1 MPEAPLPLDDAEPW
15 EPMLPAQPSL
25 GRRAFW
31 TTTLFISVV
40 AIFALHA
47 AAFAIIYFAVKGDA
61 EEPAQPGNQVA
72 QALEKAKPP
81 ATPRPQKTRVAVEP
95 LPEMPEPVPREDP
108 GLKPERPVVPQPP
121 VALPNEIEVAPEPRI
136 ASPIAPMPRLAIRLR
151 VPDRP
156 GWASEWDRNGD
167 VQVRIR
173 AVSLAALPII
183 NVDKERSYTADK
195 HLVFWLEIQN
205 VSDRPH
211 TYRRWQPVTSGEC
224 TLYSPSGAAMPI
236 VIFPNQHRF
245 DWTED
250 YERKLEPGA
259 DPLIETVFFSTPQ
272 DVASQHVL
280 QLKAGHVGEKYLF
293 TFKVPGNV
301 PGK

>member
-1 MPEAPLPLDDAEPW
+1 MPKSPPSRGIRWHRHWKRPSRRRLQDRRRRVWQLSRFPKCRSQCREKIPASSPSGPWYRNRPSRFRTRLRLLQNLGLRARLLPC
-15 EPMLPAQPSL
+15 
-25 GRRAFW
+25 RA
-31 TTTLFISVV
+31 
-40 AIFALHA
+40 
-47 AAFAIIYFAVKGDA
+47 
-61 EEPAQPGNQVA
+61 
-72 QALEKAKPP
+72 
-81 ATPRPQKTRVAVEP
+81 
-95 LPEMPEPVPREDP
+95 
-108 GLKPERPVVPQPP
+108 
-121 VALPNEIEVAPEPRI
+121 
-136 ASPIAPMPRLAIRLR
+136 LAIRLR